1 MSVFK
6 KIYIFTIISFVI
18 IIMLVGSISKS
29 LAINLNGASIIPVKV
44 AMFQS
49 REDDQYNIEVR
60 KNLEEIQKE
69 NEGKVEFTFFDGKG
83 NRGYTKRKYLRSY

>member
-6 KIYIFTIISFVI
+6 KIFIFTTISFVI
-18 IIMLVGSISKS
+18 IIMLIGSISKS

-44 AMFQS
+44 AVFQS

-60 KNLEEIQKE
+60 KKL
-69 NEGKVEFTFFDGKG
+69 
-83 NRGYTKRKYLRSY
+83 